1 MRLYT
6 FRRRQVRSTSKH
18 NAPVLPHVCLAPR
31 CAEALRSGGDHPDT
45 IYRLPESGFRRL
57 WKKSRRQAH
66 PHQQVQISR
75 NLHPAVFSTP
85 RRAPRSG
92 AHSLE
97 TMYRRPAIGL
107 TYLRQKAA
115 GGQTAASPV
124 IQRLSSSRMRR
135 LSRKRRAAAPITSR
149 RRIAVPRAASQ
160 SSEKKAAGRHT
171 ATTPAIRRDA
181 RFQRAAWTLLNTE
194 AIDRVPARCKFSL

>member
-1 MRLYT
+1 MDAAGQKGTSRICVFILSAAGRGAAK
-6 FRRRQVRSTSKH
+6 RRRPPRH
-18 NAPVLPHVCLAPR
+18 NISS
-31 CAEALRSGGDHPDT
+31 SGE
-45 IYRLPESGFRRL
+45 RLPAS
-57 WKKSRRQAH
+57 
-66 PHQQVQISR
+66 
-75 NLHPAVFSTP
+75 LHPAE
-85 RRAPRSG
+85 APRSG